1 MEKFEKYNP
10 DEETIE
16 AWLKS
21 FEIRLLCSNIT
32 AADRKRNWCRS
43 LVGEAGNNVIEKL
56 PNTATWSE
64 IKAELCSVLGE
75 GEPKRRAFEN
85 LSRYKPKSKRWGEMA
100 SDIMAQA
107 AIATTDVELQ
117 TQLGLKAFLQA
128 VPRTIGRELRRRHF
142 NSVKEALEEARFL
155 QSAEEE
161 EDRDSGKICTVEAKA
176 VPPVEEP
183 KVNIQQI
190 VEACVKQLQAQQPK
204 KEQSE
209 RPRGSRKKY
218 RCWCCREDG
227 HTLRDCPTILQNRAA
242 YSKQPTTEQAEKLN
256 RSQDGTFVA
265 PVLNKSSP
273 LVTAEVTIA
282 GVKVV
287 ALIDTGAT
295 SSCCRWGWYN
305 QWKSHLGPL
314 KQTTT
319 LVIGV
324 GNVPVELK
332 GITDSLKLEWDSVV
346 DHCEMMVLTTLED
359 VDVIL
364 GMDIINR
371 LNVQIHGRS
380 KDAFPQPESNS
391 YEVLKLNHKVVI
403 PAGKSRVFFVANT
416 VTELTLFE
424 PSDRLPEGLIGLP
437 TLSEGSRVAVQ
448 LDNLTE
454 GDITLN
460 PEWEVG
466 AISSVHLTQT
476 PTGDQMPQI
485 PDSLSFEQQRDLR
498 RLLDEYKD
506 VFSREGQPISST
518 SLVEHEIHTTG
529 PAIRLPFRRQNPVIR
544 DIEQQQVKEMLRDEV
559 IRPSTSP
566 WASPVVMVKK
576 KDGTMRFCVDFRKMN
591 DATIKDAHPLPRI
604 DDTLES
610 LHGAQYFTTLD
621 LKSGYWQ
628 VPIKEE
634 DKEKT
639 AFRTSS
645 GQLYEFNQL
654 PFGLC
659 NAPATFSRLM
669 DRTLAGLAWNIC
681 LYYLDDIIVFSSTW
695 AEHLERLRAVFERL
709 RRANLKL
716 GARKCHLAAREVS
729 FLGYRVTPE
738 GLEPEPRL
746 MEAISK
752 LPPPINVAE
761 VRSFLGLVGYYR
773 RFVKRFSDKAA
784 PLNHLL
790 HKDHPWKWTREC
802 QEAFQTLKGEI
813 ASRPVSAYPDFSK
826 PFRLYTDA
834 SNLGLGAILAQKQD
848 GKEKI
853 ICCASRT
860 LNNAETNYSTTKKEC
875 LAIVW
880 GVQVFRPFLVATHF
894 EILTDHYALQ
904 WLRSMKSTSAILHRW
919 AAALED
925 YRFTILHRPG
935 KLQGHV
941 DALSRLPTEN
951 LMFTLEGKIQV
962 SEGEAE
968 TVIKEVHRQGHLGE
982 NKTWKAFN
990 RKYSTP
996 QGRQKCREV
1005 VRTCPECQLGKDYKT
1020 KHNPKGHI
1028 NSSGPWETVSIDIVG
1043 PLPVDGKS
1051 HRYIVT
1057 MMDVYSRYLIATPV
1071 KNHTASTVSRCLYE
1085 SVVAYFGAPRSIL
1098 SDRGTEFTG
1107 LVWESLAQLLG
1118 AKIKLTSPY
1127 YPQGNSVIERS
1138 HRTLSNMLRTMLLE
1152 RKNEDWSTL
1161 LPSVMLYMNS
1171 MSQEKTGVSA
1181 CEVLFGHNP
1190 NLPSDISYT
1199 PMTSLSNDREGYVK
1213 QLKRDLQDIR
1223 QKLSRILGHDRD
1235 QSINPFSVGDKVI
1248 IALLPQE
1255 NTHKFMPKWKGPFL
1269 VTKVPNRFQIEYFD
1283 GSVTRLTHISYAKK
1297 FNERCLHTQKLRP
1310 LQVSCRRAR
1319 DRMARLRLIF
1329 GSGHNKRKWIINSLD
1344 QIQRKWLI
1352 PLGRVRV
1359 RILGEE
1365 KDLPADLRELV
1376 EALDPD
1382 KCIEGGVLVDLCM
1395 QRSDRRGSGCDVP
1408 NMGKKLPRSA
1418 DVSSRASKGFPT
1430 PLTSSLM
1437 HPKLLRTEVR
1447 EDTWRKKEICMSI
1460 RLLKPSEGKKK
1471 KENHREG
1478 GEVRPSPLRYVKAMT
1493 SLPLSRQ
1500 KAEGRNQQD
1509 FSYKYPKK
1517 SETDVIASIDQ
1528 YKDSMQSVKPS
1539 GKQEERDAN
1548 LSHLHQ
1554 NDVMDDAINAER
1566 VELVAS
1572 NSHTAPKRSCSYVKE
1587 DNCSL
1592 TNMIKSFFVQMACI
1606 FMIIENM
1613 IKSVIS
1619 LNLLNLKRVVELATR
1634 TSVGWECCVIAI
1646 SLSTNISYA
1655 FGGKRSYAYSS
1666 LNLVI
1671 YASWLRYFGRYI
1683 YNLDF
1688 EYATRGYC
1696 KLVYYYIRVFH
1707 SSQLMWN
1714 QATLSSEFA
1723 TLFCNKLYTLVYLVS
1738 EWSFSG
1744 IINDDKYHRQF
1755 LFGLTLVC
1763 KAIML
1768 NQCFLLHF
1776 YANWEELRPLVT
1788 SRAYDIKEGFN
1799 PCVIQKQFMRW
1810 YALVSLSPLSLLSL
1824 AILLCSVYYCC
1835 FYYYCYYFII
1845 TILYKLYLSLSLS
1858 SLLSFSFSPCHC
1870 GLHGAG
1876 VSPVY
1881 PDTLAY
1887 FSCYCEL
1894 DGAGVSPVYIDAMVV
1909 FISNYPDTFFP
1920 CYCDLHGAG
1929 VSPVYPDTLAYF
1941 KCYCELD
1948 GAGVSP
1954 VYIDT
1959 VVFSRYLLSF
1969 LELSFAKHD
1978 DELLLAVGA
1987 FYKSK
1992 GLRIDGNS
2000 CLYFLSPPAPAPHSK
2015 CLGQSVARYT
2025 RPFESRPADPTRRV
2039 YYMRLISQPR
2049 SSGVIPTKSAVFST
2063 PRNLERAEGPSSA
2076 HRKGF
2081 QCRRRLKF

>member
-1 MEKFEKYNP
+1 M
-10 DEETIE
+10 
-16 AWLKS
+16 
-21 FEIRLLCSNIT
+21 
-32 AADRKRNWCRS
+32 
-43 LVGEAGNNVIEKL
+43 
-56 PNTATWSE
+56 
-64 IKAELCSVLGE
+64 
-75 GEPKRRAFEN
+75 
-85 LSRYKPKSKRWGEMA
+85 
-100 SDIMAQA
+100 
-107 AIATTDVELQ
+107 
-117 TQLGLKAFLQA
+117 
-128 VPRTIGRELRRRHF
+128 
-142 NSVKEALEEARFL
+142 
-155 QSAEEE
+155 
-161 EDRDSGKICTVEAKA
+161 
-176 VPPVEEP
+176 
-183 KVNIQQI
+183 
-190 VEACVKQLQAQQPK
+190 
-204 KEQSE
+204 
-209 RPRGSRKKY
+209 
-218 RCWCCREDG
+218 
-227 HTLRDCPTILQNRAA
+227 
-242 YSKQPTTEQAEKLN
+242 
-256 RSQDGTFVA
+256 A
-265 PVLNKSSP
+265 PVLDKSSP

-314 KQTTT
+314 KQTNT
-319 LVIGV
+319 LVVGV

-332 GITDSLKLEWDSVV
+332 GITGSLELEWDSVI

-371 LNVQIHGRS
+371 LNVQISGRS
-380 KDAFPQPESNS
+380 KDAFPRPESTS

-466 AISSVHLTQT
+466 AISSVHLTQS

-506 VFSREGQPISST
+506 VFSKEGQPISST

-529 PAIRLPFRRQNPVIR
+529 PAVRLPFRRQNPVIR

-576 KDGTMRFCVDFRKMN
+576 RDGTMRFCVDFRKMN

-628 VPIKEE
+628 VPIREE

-716 GARKCHLAAREVS
+716 GAHKCHLAAREVS

-962 SEGEAE
+962 PEEEAE

-982 NKTWKAFN
+982 SKTWKAFN

-1020 KHNPKGHI
+1020 QHSPKGHI

-1107 LVWESLAQLLG
+1107 MIWESLAQLLG

-1152 RKNEDWSTL
+1152 RKSEDWSTL

-1199 PMTSLSNDREGYVK
+1199 PVTSLSNDREGYVK

-1235 QSINPFSVGDKVI
+1235 QSVNPFSVGDKVI

-1297 FNERCLHTQKLRP
+1297 FNERCLRTQTLRP
-1310 LQVSCRRAR
+1310 LQVSRRRAR

-1329 GSGHNKRKWIINSLD
+1329 GSGHNKMKRVIDSLD
-1344 QIQRKWLI
+1344 NIQRKWPI
-1352 PLGRVRV
+1352 PPGRVRV
-1359 RILGEE
+1359 KILGEE

-1382 KCIEGGVLVDLCM
+1382 KCIEGKVLVDLCR
-1395 QRSDRRGSGCDVP
+1395 QRSERRGNGCDVSRTFEDLPEPSASSSKMVHRPAVQVNRFSWFNNAKTDKHLYEKRREFRNSRKYP
-1408 NMGKKLPRSA
+1408 NSASFFPPQQAPLVSQEHLQAVVRKVARGNRFKGKKQQNF
-1418 DVSSRASKGFPT
+1418 V
-1430 PLTSSLM
+1430 
-1437 HPKLLRTEVR
+1437 V
-1447 EDTWRKKEICMSI
+1447 KEQQTNEH
-1460 RLLKPSEGKKK
+1460 K
-1471 KENHREG
+1471 
-1478 GEVRPSPLRYVKAMT
+1478 VMT
-1493 SLPLSRQ
+1493 SLAHSRQ
-1500 KAEGRNQQD
+1500 KAEGGNQRD
-1509 FSYKYPKK
+1509 FYYKHHK
-1517 SETDVIASIDQ
+1517 ELGTDGFASIYQ
-1528 YKDSMQSVKPS
+1528 YKTSMHLVKPS
-1539 GKQEERDAN
+1539 GNQKEHEAKQ
-1548 LSHLHQ
+1548 SHFHQ
-1554 NDVMDDAINAER
+1554 SDVMDDAIKVER
-1566 VELVAS
+1566 GEKNKHIARKD
-1572 NSHTAPKRSCSYVKE
+1572 HTAPKHSCSCVKE
-1587 DNCSL
+1587 DDYSSVNIS
-1592 TNMIKSFFVQMACI
+1592 KQFFVQLA
-1606 FMIIENM
+1606 FMLMMIGNV
-1613 IKSVIS
+1613 IKSVTS
-1619 LNLLNLKRVVELATR
+1619 LNPLNLKRVIGLATLAC
-1634 TSVGWECCVIAI
+1634 VGWEYCVIAI
-1646 SLSTNISYA
+1646 PLPTVLPYV
-1655 FGGKRSYAYSS
+1655 FGGKCSCAYSS
-1666 LNLVI
+1666 LNTNI
-1671 YASWLRYFGRYI
+1671 YASWIRYFGKYI

-1688 EYATRGYC
+1688 EYETRGSF
-1696 KLVYYYIRVFH
+1696 KLVYSYIQAFD
-1707 SSQLMWN
+1707 SSRMIWN

-1723 TLFCNKLYTLVYLVS
+1723 TLPCNKLYTLVYLLS
-1738 EWSFSG
+1738 EWSFSV
-1744 IINDDKYHRQF
+1744 IIIHDKYHRQF

-1763 KAIML
+1763 NAIL
-1768 NQCFLLHF
+1768 RSQCFLLRSCT
-1776 YANWEELRPLVT
+1776 NWEELRPLVT
-1788 SRAYDIKEGFN
+1788 SRAYGIKEGFN
-1799 PCVIQKQFMRW
+1799 PCVIQKQFMPW
-1810 YALVSLSPLSLLSL
+1810 YALVSLSLLSLLSL
-1824 AILLCSVYYCC
+1824 TILLCYFYYCC
-1835 FYYYCYYFII
+1835 FYYCCYYFIV
-1845 TILYKLYLSLSLS
+1845 TDLYKTVTSLSFSLLLSLYISLFFS
-1858 SLLSFSFSPCHC
+1858 LLLLSVWCESNSAHIVTVVYLFLLLLAVWCESNSAHTDTVVAFVFCYLFPCYCWLYRCESNSVRTVTMVCFCLLLSFSLLLLSVWCESNSAHI
-1870 GLHGAG
+1870 
-1876 VSPVY
+1876 VTVVY
-1881 PDTLAY
+1881 LFLLLLAVWCESNSAHTDTVVA
-1887 FSCYCEL
+1887 FVFCYL
-1894 DGAGVSPVYIDAMVV
+1894 
-1909 FISNYPDTFFP
+1909 FP
-1920 CYCDLHGAG
+1920 CYCWL
-1929 VSPVYPDTLAYF
+1929 YR
-1941 KCYCELD
+1941 CESNS
-1948 GAGVSP
+1948 VR
-1954 VYIDT
+1954 T
-1959 VVFSRYLLSF
+1959 VTMVCFCLLLSF
-1969 LELSFAKHD
+1969 SL
-1978 DELLLAVGA
+1978 LLLAVWCESNSAHTVTVVYFSLLLLAVWCGSNSVHTGA
-1987 FYKSK
+1987 VVY
-1992 GLRIDGNS
+1992 S
-2000 CLYFLSPPAPAPHSK
+2000 CLWLSFSL
-2015 CLGQSVARYT
+2015 CCMVREYSWYT
-2025 RPFESRPADPTRRV
+2025 LLLA
-2039 YYMRLISQPR
+2039 I
-2049 SSGVIPTKSAVFST
+2049 FS
-2063 PRNLERAEGPSSA
+2063 
-2076 HRKGF
+2076 
-2081 QCRRRLKF
+2081 